1 MLRHQRDIVTEYL
14 TSKKAQSPAKKLSQR
29 FSRQLSNQAV
39 RLEIFRAGENSIRGS
54 SGRPKAQLTEECDT
68 DACRDGKF
76 RSKNSCPR
84 SSSGVGQNFRVRHGT
99 FRRIYLDVS
108 CSSARDRNMR
118 VGIKFAWKSSRFISR
133 VRSLCIQRRHPLRAS
148 TIILA

>member
-1 MLRHQRDIVTEYL
+1 MTWQNIWHQRKHNRLLKNYCSGFRGNYRIRLSVLKYFERGKTVFVVL
-14 TSKKAQSPAKKLSQR
+14 PADQKLSWQ
-29 FSRQLSNQAV
+29 
-39 RLEIFRAGENSIRGS
+39 
-54 SGRPKAQLTEECDT
+54 KECDT
-68 DACRDGKF
+68 DACRDGKS

-108 CSSARDRNMR
+108 SSSARGRNMR

-133 VRSLCIQRRHPLRAS
+133 VRSLCIQPRHPLRAS